1 MNRTTVN
8 FLLIVGFLLTFG
20 AVGGIENGAPLADGL
35 LLSIVGL
42 ATIYCGVLGL
52 NVLDSQDY

>member
-20 AVGGIENGAPLADGL
+20 AVGAIENDAPLADGL
-35 LLSIVGL
+35 LLAIVGL
-42 ATIYCGVLGL
+42 ATMYCGVLGL
-52 NVLDSQDY
+52 NVLDSQGE